1 MARATTKLKAVRRPL
16 SGEALGFVAER
27 FRVLGE
33 PMRLK
38 LLIALESGEK
48 NVTEL
53 VELTESTQ
61 ANVSKHLG
69 LLSDARMVGRR
80 KEGLKTYY
88 FISDPQ
94 IFQLCDL
101 MCSKLQKEFSERS
114 RHFA

>member
-1 MARATTKLKAVRRPL
+1 MPRPKTMSKKSRL
-16 SGEALGFVAER
+16 FSPEALGFVAER

-38 LLIALESGEK
+38 LLIALETGEK

-69 LLSDARMVGRR
+69 ILSDAGMLSRR
-80 KEGLKTYY
+80 KKGLKAFYV
-88 FISDPQ
+88 ISDPQ
-94 IFQLCDL
+94 IFELCDL
-101 MCSKLQKEFSERS
+101 MCSKLQKEFCEKS
-114 RHFA
+114 RHFR

>member
-1 MARATTKLKAVRRPL
+1 MKRASAKPKKTRAL
-16 SGEALGFVAER
+16 SSEAIGFVAER

-38 LLIALESGEK
+38 LLLALETGEK

-53 VELTESTQ
+53 VRLTDSTQ

-69 LLSDARMVGRR
+69 ILSDTGMLSRR
-80 KEGLKTYY
+80 KEGLKTFY

-94 IFQLCDL
+94 IFELCDL
-101 MCSKLQKEFSERS
+101 MCSKLEKEFSEKS
-114 RHFA
+114 RHFR